1 MLYTTINMEMG
12 SMENLML
19 ALTDLRVVV
28 GLREVRPPHPPSDP
42 HQVLDVRHDLV
53 QLV

>member
-1 MLYTTINMEMG
+1 MG

-28 GLREVRPPHPPSDP
+28 GLREVRPPHSPSDL